1 VPTFIKELAVAAD
14 ALRIARAIAQRP
26 GLVVLRSGASGALG
40 PSDVRSSFV
49 ACDPVEVSHDLVPGG
64 ASVASGWGGMP
75 AAPRWIGAIP
85 YEAMR
90 GVERAAWTRSPE
102 DRPDPALLVPTWQ
115 RYDAVIRIDHATG
128 TVAIEA
134 DHEGAAAR
142 LERVLRQGGSASR
155 GFTLELSRD
164 NEAPAAHLERVRA
177 ALAYIAQG
185 DIYQVNLA
193 RRIAYDFRGDPFA
206 LFASLV
212 NAAPAPYGLYADFGR
227 LAVCASS
234 PELALEVRGDR
245 LRTCPIKGT
254 RPRGADAD
262 ADGGLARELDADPK
276 ERAELTMAIDLHRND
291 LGRVAATGSVRVLG
305 APRVLAGPTLWSRV
319 AEIVARR
326 AAGVRD
332 EDIVRA
338 MIPCGSVTGAPKVRA
353 MEIVATLEPFRRG
366 LYTGAFGYVGRDGA
380 IVMAMAIRA
389 LEIVGRERAHYFTG
403 GGIVFGSVPERELE
417 ETRWKA
423 AQLENIGVFGG
434 AHASSTTSFSWPAS
448 VAGGSGG
455 RSRHD
460 EPCRPSSIDD

>member
-1 VPTFIKELAVAAD
+1 MPTFIKELGVAAD
-14 ALRIARAIAQRP
+14 ALRVARALAERP
-26 GLVVLRSGASGALG
+26 GLVVLRSGACGALG

-64 ASVASGWGGMP
+64 ALEARGWGGLS

-90 GVERAAWTRSPE
+90 GIERRTWTRMPD
-102 DRPDPALLVPTWQ
+102 DRPEPALVRPTWQ
-115 RYDAVIRIDHATG
+115 RYDAVLRIDHATG

-142 LERVLRQGGSASR
+142 LERMLRR
-155 GFTLELSRD
+155 GAVAPRDFALELSFD
-164 NEAPAAHLERVRA
+164 DEDPAEHLARIRA

-212 NAAPAPYGLYADFGR
+212 NAAPAPYGLFADFGHV
-227 LAVCASS
+227 AVCASS

-291 LGRVAATGSVRVLG
+291 LGRVAEAGSVRVLG
-305 APRVLAGPTLWSRV
+305 APRVVAGRTVWSRV

-326 AAGVRD
+326 AAGIRD
-332 EDIVRA
+332 DEIVRA
-338 MIPCGSVTGAPKVRA
+338 MLPCGSVTGAPKVRA

-380 IVMAMAIRA
+380 IVLAMAIRT
-389 LEIVGRERAHYFTG
+389 LEILGRERAHYFAG
-403 GGIVFGSVPERELE
+403 GGIVHGSVPERELE

-423 AQLENIGVFGG
+423 AQLENLAVPR
-434 AHASSTTSFSWPAS
+434 ASEKASISWPAS
-448 VAGGSGG
+448 VAGSSGG

-460 EPCRPSSIDD
+460 EPYRPSSFDD